1 MHVVVA
7 GSTLYVT
14 AAFHLI
20 ILHRVCMLGTTVPPM
35 VLLLLL
41 QGKPF
46 AVFGCGDA
54 VRFKNNYA
62 DAIGEVSVVFTAT

>member
-1 MHVVVA
+1 
-7 GSTLYVT
+7 
-14 AAFHLI
+14 
-20 ILHRVCMLGTTVPPM
+20 MLLLL
-35 VLLLLL
+35 LLLLL

-62 DAIGEVSVVFTAT
+62 NAVGEVCIFSHLAIFWSTVVGYLTKR